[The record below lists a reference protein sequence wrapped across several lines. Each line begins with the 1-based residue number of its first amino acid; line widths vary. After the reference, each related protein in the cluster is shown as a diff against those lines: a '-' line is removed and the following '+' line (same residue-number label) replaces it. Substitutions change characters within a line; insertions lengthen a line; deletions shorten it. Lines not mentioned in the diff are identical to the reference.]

1 MSSMMGLMSIG
12 AIKYNLLP
20 LVIFSIGRQEDSADA
35 FSRNTDFPRLVE
47 MAISMSERV
56 RRTKAATKKDEE
68 VSYDVYTQP
77 AKQSNPGNGWNE
89 QADWSGKDW

>member
-1 MSSMMGLMSIG
+1 MSIG

-56 RRTKAATKKDEE
+56 RRTKAAARKDEE

>member
-1 MSSMMGLMSIG
+1 MSIG

-20 LVIFSIGRQEDSADA
+20 LAIFSIGRQEDSADA

-56 RRTKAATKKDEE
+56 RRTKAAARKDEE